1 MEGVGQ
7 LLVVVQAGCFKIKAI
22 LVHVQLLVLSMYF
35 ICSHLNLILC
45 LELILRCSANHGI
58 QLFSGPF
65 KFSLL
70 FTVKYPG
77 ELFNIHF
84 SESL

>member
-7 LLVVVQAGCFKIKAI
+7 LLAVVQAGYSKIRDI
-22 LVHVQLLVLSMYF
+22 LVHVQLLVLSLYF
-35 ICSHLNLILC
+35 ICSSLNLILC
-45 LELILRCSANHGI
+45 LELILRCSANHDI

-77 ELFNIHF
+77 ELFDIHY
-84 SESL
+84 SESF

>member
-1 MEGVGQ
+1 MEDVGQ
-7 LLVVVQAGCFKIKAI
+7 LLAVVQAGCSKIKDI
-22 LVHVQLLVLSMYF
+22 LVPVQLLFLSMCF
-35 ICSHLNLILC
+35 ICSSLHLILC
-45 LELILRCSANHGI
+45 LELILRCSANHDI

-77 ELFNIHF
+77 ELFNIHY